1 MRERDLLFVL
11 FPIRNSRCLAT
22 LGMTGA
28 CFHQCAKSKHA
39 VLRSLDWKLGWE
51 QRFGMIVGHR
61 SMDPQSSQV
70 MELERGLARQLTAR
84 QLTMMAIGG
93 AIGTGLFLGSSLA
106 VRLAGP
112 GVIVTYLLGA
122 VVALLMMSAL
132 SEMALAHPTAGS
144 FGVYAEI
151 YVSRW
156 AGFAVRYT
164 YWAVQSIAI
173 GGEATAVAIYCRW
186 WFPGTPAWAWIILF
200 SALLIYVNTRAVGS
214 FGEFEYWFSMI
225 KVVAIVL
232 FIVFG
237 LGALSGIVGSHP
249 AIGLGNYRGFFP
261 HGLKGVWMALVF
273 VIYSYIG
280 TEVIA
285 VAAGEARDPAKT
297 VPRAVRSMVARL
309 IALYVGSMAVL
320 VGFVPWTQIQS
331 GVDVTA
337 SPFVRLFELIGV
349 PVAAHL
355 VNFVVLTAA
364 LSSMNCNLYLNARMM
379 FSLARGGYALERFGR
394 VSARGTPLEAL
405 LASAAG
411 MVVATVVA
419 FFFANSAYVILF
431 GISLFGGLFAWIMIF
446 VTHLCFRSKR
456 EACETAS
463 TRSAVKMPGYP
474 YTSLL
479 GLALLLGILLTTWW
493 VEGMRNTLKAG
504 LPWLAF
510 VSAAYVIWA
519 RRNKGRVAK

>member
-1 MRERDLLFVL
+1 M
-11 FPIRNSRCLAT
+11 
-22 LGMTGA
+22 G
-28 CFHQCAKSKHA
+28 
-39 VLRSLDWKLGWE
+39 
-51 QRFGMIVGHR
+51 
-61 SMDPQSSQV
+61 PQSSRA

-112 GVIVTYLLGA
+112 GIIVTYLLGA
-122 VVALLMMSAL
+122 LVALLLMSAL
-132 SEMALAHPTAGS
+132 SEMAVAHPTAGS
-144 FGVYAEI
+144 IGVYAEI

-173 GGEATAVAIYCRW
+173 GGEATAVAIYCQW

-200 SALLIYVNTRAVGS
+200 SALLIYVNARAVGS

-232 FIVFG
+232 FVIFG
-237 LGALSGIVGSHP
+237 VAALSGLAGSHP
-249 AIGLGNYRGFFP
+249 AIGLRNYRGFLP
-261 HGLKGVWMALVF
+261 HGLKGAWMALVF

-297 VPRAVRSMVARL
+297 VPRAVRSMVVRL

-320 VGFVPWTQIQS
+320 VGVVPWTQIQS
-331 GVDVTA
+331 GTDVTA

-349 PVAAHL
+349 PAAAHL

-379 FSLARGGYALERFGR
+379 FSLARGGYAPERFGR

-411 MVVATVVA
+411 MAVATTVA
-419 FFFANSAYVILF
+419 IVFPNSAYVILF
-431 GISLFGGLFAWIMIF
+431 GVSLFGGLFAWIMIF
-446 VTHLCFRSKR
+446 VTHLCFRTKW
-456 EACETAS
+456 EASETAS
-463 TRSAVKMPGYP
+463 TRLPVKMPGYP

-493 VEGMRNTLKAG
+493 VDGMRNTLRAG
-504 LPWLAF
+504 LPWLVF
-510 VSAAYVIWA
+510 VSVVYAIWA
-519 RRNKGRVAK
+519 RRKKGRVAQLRKRAGR

>member
-1 MRERDLLFVL
+1 MKL
-11 FPIRNSRCLAT
+11 T
-22 LGMTGA
+22 LNQGPRGETN
-28 CFHQCAKSKHA
+28 
-39 VLRSLDWKLGWE
+39 
-51 QRFGMIVGHR
+51 
-61 SMDPQSSQV
+61 PQAFETI
-70 MELERGLARQLTAR
+70 ELERGLARELTAR
-84 QLTMMAIGG
+84 QLAMMAIGG

-112 GVIVTYLLGA
+112 GIIVTYLLGA
-122 VVALLMMSAL
+122 LVALLLMSAL
-132 SEMALAHPTAGS
+132 AEMAVAHPTAGS

-173 GGEATAVAIYCRW
+173 GGEATAVAIYCQW
-186 WFPGTPAWAWIILF
+186 WFPGTPAWAWIMFF

-214 FGEFEYWFSMI
+214 FGEFEYWFSLI

-237 LGALSGIVGSHP
+237 VAVLSGLAGSHP
-249 AIGLGNYRGFFP
+249 AIGLKNYRGFFP
-261 HGLKGVWMALVF
+261 HGLKGAWMALVF

-285 VAAGEARDPAKT
+285 VAAGETRDPAKT

-309 IALYVGSMAVL
+309 IALYVGSMVVL
-320 VGFVPWTQIQS
+320 VGIVPWRQIQP
-331 GVDVTA
+331 GADVTT

-349 PVAAHL
+349 PAAAHL

-379 FSLARGGYALERFGR
+379 FSLARSGYAPERFGR
-394 VSARGTPLEAL
+394 VSVRGTPLEAL

-411 MVVATVVA
+411 MVLATVVA
-419 FFFANSAYVILF
+419 FFFPRSAYVILF

-446 VTHLCFRSKR
+446 VTHLYFRSR
-456 EACETAS
+456 WRAQEATG
-463 TRSAVKMPGYP
+463 TRSPVKMPGYP

-479 GLALLLGILLTTWW
+479 GLALMLAILLTTWW
-493 VEGMRNTLKAG
+493 VEGMRSTLRAG

-510 VSAAYVIWA
+510 VSAVYAIWA
-519 RRNKGRVAK
+519 RRTSNRQSAPRS

>member
-1 MRERDLLFVL
+1 
-11 FPIRNSRCLAT
+11 
-22 LGMTGA
+22 
-28 CFHQCAKSKHA
+28 
-39 VLRSLDWKLGWE
+39 
-51 QRFGMIVGHR
+51 
-61 SMDPQSSQV
+61 
-70 MELERGLARQLTAR
+70 MEPERGLARELTAR
-84 QLTMMAIGG
+84 QLSMMALGG

-112 GVIVTYLLGA
+112 GIIVTYLLGA
-122 VVALLMMSAL
+122 LVALLLMSAL
-132 SEMALAHPTAGS
+132 SEMAVAHPTAGS

-164 YWAVQSIAI
+164 YWTVQSIAI
-173 GGEATAVAIYCRW
+173 GGEATAVAIYCQW
-186 WFPGTPAWAWIILF
+186 WFPGTPAWAWIMFF

-214 FGEFEYWFSMI
+214 FGEFEYWFSLI

-237 LGALSGIVGSHP
+237 VAVLSGLAGSHP
-249 AIGLGNYRGFFP
+249 AIGLRNYRGFFP
-261 HGLKGVWMALVF
+261 HGLKGAWMALVF

-285 VAAGEARDPAKT
+285 VAAGETRDPAKT

-309 IALYVGSMAVL
+309 IALYVGSMVVL
-320 VGFVPWTQIQS
+320 VGIVPWGQIQP
-331 GVDVTA
+331 GADVTA

-349 PVAAHL
+349 PAAAHL

-379 FSLARGGYALERFGR
+379 FSLARSGYAPARFGR
-394 VSARGTPLEAL
+394 VSVRGTPLGAL

-411 MVVATVVA
+411 MVFATVVA
-419 FFFANSAYVILF
+419 FFFPHSAYVILF

-446 VTHLCFRSKR
+446 VTHLYFRPR
-456 EACETAS
+456 WRAQEAAA
-463 TRSAVKMPGYP
+463 TRLPAKMPGYP

-479 GLALLLGILLTTWW
+479 GLALMLAILLTTWW
-493 VEGMRNTLKAG
+493 VEGMRNTLRAG

-510 VSAAYVIWA
+510 VSAVYAIWA
-519 RRNKGRVAK
+519 RRTSSRQSATPS

>member
-1 MRERDLLFVL
+1 MCEVYGQDRRASLANNNLF
-11 FPIRNSRCLAT
+11 
-22 LGMTGA
+22 
-28 CFHQCAKSKHA
+28 
-39 VLRSLDWKLGWE
+39 RSANGT
-51 QRFGMIVGHR
+51 
-61 SMDPQSSQV
+61 MDTQSSRA

-122 VVALLMMSAL
+122 LVALLLMSAL
-132 SEMALAHPTAGS
+132 SEMAVAHPTAGS

-173 GGEATAVAIYCRW
+173 GGEAAAVAIYCQW

-200 SALLIYVNTRAVGS
+200 SALLIYVNARAVGS

-232 FIVFG
+232 FIIFG
-237 LGALSGIVGSHP
+237 LAALAGVAGSHP
-249 AIGLGNYRGFFP
+249 AIGLRNYRDFLP
-261 HGLKGVWMALVF
+261 HGLKGAWMALVF

-285 VAAGEARDPAKT
+285 VAAGEARDPVKT

-309 IALYVGSMAVL
+309 IALYVGSVAVL
-320 VGFVPWTQIQS
+320 VGIVPWGQIQP
-331 GVDVTA
+331 GADVTT

-349 PVAAHL
+349 PAAAHF

-364 LSSMNCNLYLNARMM
+364 LSSMNCNLYLNTRMM
-379 FSLARGGYALERFGR
+379 FSLARSGYAPERFGR

-411 MVVATVVA
+411 MVAATVVA
-419 FFFANSAYVILF
+419 FFYPKSAYVILF
-431 GISLFGGLFAWIMIF
+431 GIALFGGLFAWIMIF
-446 VTHLCFRSKR
+446 VTHLYFRVRWRAK
-456 EACETAS
+456 ETP
-463 TRSAVKMPGYP
+463 V
-474 YTSLL
+474 
-479 GLALLLGILLTTWW
+479 
-493 VEGMRNTLKAG
+493 
-504 LPWLAF
+504 
-510 VSAAYVIWA
+510 
-519 RRNKGRVAK
+519 

>member
-1 MRERDLLFVL
+1 
-11 FPIRNSRCLAT
+11 
-22 LGMTGA
+22 
-28 CFHQCAKSKHA
+28 
-39 VLRSLDWKLGWE
+39 
-51 QRFGMIVGHR
+51 
-61 SMDPQSSQV
+61 MDPEQPRTG
-70 MELERGLARQLTAR
+70 ELEHGLARQLTAR

-122 VVALLMMSAL
+122 LVALLLMSAL
-132 SEMALAHPTAGS
+132 SEMAVAHPTAGS

-156 AGFAVRYT
+156 AGFTVRYT

-173 GGEATAVAIYCRW
+173 GGEATAVAIYCQW

-200 SALLIYVNTRAVGS
+200 SALLIYVNARAVGS

-232 FIVFG
+232 FIIFG
-237 LGALSGIVGSHP
+237 LAALAGVAGSHP
-249 AIGLGNYRGFFP
+249 AIGLRNYRDFLP
-261 HGLKGVWMALVF
+261 HGLKGAWMALVF

-320 VGFVPWTQIQS
+320 VGIVPWTQIQS
-331 GVDVTA
+331 GADVTA
-337 SPFVRLFELIGV
+337 SPFVKLFELIGV
-349 PVAAHL
+349 PAAAHL

-364 LSSMNCNLYLNARMM
+364 LSSMNCNLYLNTRMM
-379 FSLARGGYALERFGR
+379 FSLARGGYAPERFGR

-411 MVVATVVA
+411 MAVATTVA
-419 FFFANSAYVILF
+419 MVFPDSAYVILF
-431 GISLFGGLFAWIMIF
+431 GVSLFGGLFAWIMIF
-446 VTHLCFRSKR
+446 IAHLCFRAKW
-456 EACETAS
+456 EARETAS
-463 TRSAVKMPGYP
+463 TRLPVKMRGYP

-493 VEGMRNTLKAG
+493 VGGMRNTLRAG
-504 LPWLAF
+504 VPWLAF
-510 VSAAYVIWA
+510 VSVVYAIWA
-519 RRNKGRVAK
+519 RRKKGCVAQLQKPTG

>member
-1 MRERDLLFVL
+1 M
-11 FPIRNSRCLAT
+11 N
-22 LGMTGA
+22 
-28 CFHQCAKSKHA
+28 
-39 VLRSLDWKLGWE
+39 
-51 QRFGMIVGHR
+51 
-61 SMDPQSSQV
+61 PQSSPPI
-70 MELERGLARQLTAR
+70 EPERGLARELTAR
-84 QLTMMAIGG
+84 QLSMMALGG

-112 GVIVTYLLGA
+112 GIIVTYLLGA
-122 VVALLMMSAL
+122 LVALLLMSAL
-132 SEMALAHPTAGS
+132 AEMAVAHPTAGS

-164 YWAVQSIAI
+164 YWTVQSIAI
-173 GGEATAVAIYCRW
+173 GGEATAVAIYCQW
-186 WFPGTPAWAWIILF
+186 WFPGTPAWAWIMFF
-200 SALLIYVNTRAVGS
+200 SALLIYINTRAVGS
-214 FGEFEYWFSMI
+214 FGEFEYWFSLI

-237 LGALSGIVGSHP
+237 VAVLSGLAGSHP
-249 AIGLGNYRGFFP
+249 AIGLRNYRGFFP
-261 HGLKGVWMALVF
+261 HGLKGTWMALVF

-285 VAAGEARDPAKT
+285 VAAGETRDPAKT

-309 IALYVGSMAVL
+309 IALYVGSMVVL
-320 VGFVPWTQIQS
+320 VGIVPWRQIQP
-331 GVDVTA
+331 GADVTT

-349 PVAAHL
+349 PAAAHL

-379 FSLARGGYALERFGR
+379 FSLARSGYAPERFGR
-394 VSARGTPLEAL
+394 VSVRGTPLEAL

-411 MVVATVVA
+411 MVFATVVA
-419 FFFANSAYVILF
+419 FFFPRSAYVILF

-446 VTHLCFRSKR
+446 VTHLYFRPR
-456 EACETAS
+456 WRAQEAPG
-463 TRSAVKMPGYP
+463 TRSPAKMPGYP

-479 GLALLLGILLTTWW
+479 GLALMLAILLTTWW
-493 VEGMRNTLKAG
+493 VEGMRNTLRAG
-504 LPWLAF
+504 LPWLAI
-510 VSAAYVIWA
+510 VSAVYAIWA
-519 RRNKGRVAK
+519 RRTSNRQSTTPS

>member
-1 MRERDLLFVL
+1 V
-11 FPIRNSRCLAT
+11 N
-22 LGMTGA
+22 
-28 CFHQCAKSKHA
+28 
-39 VLRSLDWKLGWE
+39 
-51 QRFGMIVGHR
+51 
-61 SMDPQSSQV
+61 PQSSPPI
-70 MELERGLARQLTAR
+70 EPERGLARELTAR
-84 QLTMMAIGG
+84 QLSMMALGG

-112 GVIVTYLLGA
+112 GIIVTYLLGA
-122 VVALLMMSAL
+122 LVALLLMSAL
-132 SEMALAHPTAGS
+132 AEMAVAHPTAGS

-173 GGEATAVAIYCRW
+173 GGEATAVAIYGQW
-186 WFPGTPAWAWIILF
+186 WFPGTPAWAWIMFF

-214 FGEFEYWFSMI
+214 FGEFEYWFSLI

-237 LGALSGIVGSHP
+237 VGALSGTVGSHP
-249 AIGLGNYRGFFP
+249 AIGLGNYRGFLP
-261 HGLKGVWMALVF
+261 HGLKGVWMALAF

-280 TEVIA
+280 TEVVA

-297 VPRAVRSMVARL
+297 VPRAVRSMVTRL
-309 IALYVGSMAVL
+309 IALYVGAMTVL
-320 VGFVPWTQIQS
+320 VGLVSWKQIQP
-331 GVDVTA
+331 GGDVTT
-337 SPFVRLFELIGV
+337 SPFVRLFELLGI
-349 PVAAHL
+349 PAAAHL

-379 FSLARGGYALERFGR
+379 FSLARSGYAPERFGR

-411 MVVATVVA
+411 VVVATVVA
-419 FFFANSAYVILF
+419 FFFPHSAYVILF
-431 GISLFGGLFAWIMIF
+431 GIALFGGLFAWIMIF
-446 VTHLCFRSKR
+446 VTHLRFRSKW

-463 TRSAVKMPGYP
+463 TRLPVKMPGYP

-493 VEGMRNTLKAG
+493 VEGMRNTLRAG

-510 VSAAYVIWA
+510 ISATYVIWA
-519 RRNKGRVAK
+519 RRTSNRQSAPRS